1 MAEAIKTALRSF
13 LADVR
18 AWNRPYEP
26 PARDPRGIGRH
37 FANVGVRLSSAVGDF
52 ARKHP
57 EIPAHA

>member
-1 MAEAIKTALRSF
+1 MGYYIRQALRAF
-13 LADVR
+13 IADVR

-37 FANVGVRLSSAVGDF
+37 FANVGLRLSAAAEAF
-52 ARKHP
+52 AREHP